1 MADGVTYQA
10 STLATP
16 PDATKVA
23 SVELAS
29 SEGHAERV
37 VPGGAN
43 TATTT
48 AVNDT
53 ASNAT
58 LLASN
63 ADRIGATFYN
73 DSTQV
78 CYVKYGTTA
87 SLSSFHVA
95 MSPGGYLEIPFF
107 YRGNIDGIWAAD
119 GSGAMRICEFT

>member
-1 MADGVTYQA
+1 MADGVTYQTSA
-10 STLATP
+10 LATP

-23 SVELAS
+23 TVDLAN
-29 SEGHAERV
+29 SEGQAERV
-37 VPGGAN
+37 VVGGAN

-63 ADRIGATFYN
+63 ADRLGATIYN

-78 CYVKYGTTA
+78 LYVKFGTTA
-87 SLSSFHVA
+87 SLTSFHVA
-95 MSPGGYLEIPFF
+95 MSPGGYLELPFG

-119 GSGAMRICEFT
+119 GSGAARICEFT